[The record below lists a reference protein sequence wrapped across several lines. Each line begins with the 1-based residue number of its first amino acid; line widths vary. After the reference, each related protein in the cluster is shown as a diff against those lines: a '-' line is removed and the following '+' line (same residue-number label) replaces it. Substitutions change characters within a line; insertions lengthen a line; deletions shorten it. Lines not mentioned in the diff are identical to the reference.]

1 MIRAT
6 RTSALRT
13 RSAASVLV
21 LAAMLVGFVSTS
33 CGDDDDGGSSGSS
46 SDGGGSEV
54 DVKLD
59 EFSIALDGE
68 PSSGEVTFKI
78 ENTGKE
84 THEFVVFR
92 TNLSLTALPTADDG
106 SVDEEGDGIE
116 LVDEAEDIAA
126 GDSADLKVNLDA
138 GSYVVVCN
146 VVEKDDGKTESHYQK
161 GMRAAV
167 TVK

>member
-1 MIRAT
+1 MIRA
-6 RTSALRT
+6 RKTSALRT
-13 RSAASVLV
+13 RSTASVLV

-46 SDGGGSEV
+46 DGGGSEV

-59 EFSIALDGE
+59 EFSIALEGK
-68 PSSGEVTFKI
+68 PSTGEVTFKI

-92 TNLSLTALPTADDG
+92 TDLSLTALPTADDG